1 MDKLIGGTGLMM
13 FFIGASAMDS
23 DPVLVPAVMTIVGLA
38 LMAVSARE
46 VEKDKKID
54 P

>member
-23 DPVLVPAVMTIVGLA
+23 DPVMTIVGLA

-46 VEKDKKID
+46 DEKDKKID